1 MVQKSRDRLGM
12 SMARYAPLRMGK
24 KKNSLARVSTSGE
37 DISVR
42 ILDVRIRC
50 YKPMKDAKKAGDSW

>member
-1 MVQKSRDRLGM
+1 
-12 SMARYAPLRMGK
+12 MARYAPLRMGK
-24 KKNSLARVSTSGE
+24 KKHSLARVSTSGE